1 MKLKRIKNKKYTL
14 ITSGLFIIPI
24 LTYFL
29 MLVNNVEL
37 YSNVPETKKL
47 ILLPE
52 LEFIDSDI
60 IWVISSLLNFF
71 VWGILNY
78 KLIKNDENN

>member
-29 MLVNNVEL
+29 MSVNNVEL
-37 YSNVPETKKL
+37 YSNVPENKKL
-47 ILLPE
+47 IPLPE
-52 LEFIDSDI
+52 LEFIDSDN
-60 IWVISSLLNFF
+60 IWVISSLIGFF

-78 KLIKNDENN
+78 KLIENDENK